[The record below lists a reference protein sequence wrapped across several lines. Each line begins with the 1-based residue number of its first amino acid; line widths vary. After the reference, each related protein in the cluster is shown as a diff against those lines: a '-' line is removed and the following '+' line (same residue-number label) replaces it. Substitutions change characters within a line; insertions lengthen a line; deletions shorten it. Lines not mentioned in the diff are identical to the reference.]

1 MIVAM
6 DRLLKLEYAALQIAH
21 YMNTGWATGQRMIQ
35 NRKVKKMVQKA
46 DRDLTLAIPFNDT
59 LGCCCPMCLSIGV
72 GLKLKKDMHYCP
84 YCGQHLKMV
93 SVNDGSWKNLLADV
107 EKIPDVMDTNLV
119 TTAWDLSVPL
129 DQKKKY
135 INGVYMDRLKA
146 YKNDKAQIEGQLS
159 LF

>member
-6 DRLLKLEYAALQIAH
+6 GRLLKLEYAALQIAH
-21 YMNTGWATGQRMIQ
+21 YMNTGWATGQKRILIQ

-46 DRDLTLAIPFNDT
+46 DRDLLLAIPFNDT
-59 LGCCCPMCLSIGV
+59 LGCGCPLCNSIAI

-93 SVNDGSWKNLLADV
+93 SVNDGSWKKLLEDV
-107 EKIPDVMDTNLV
+107 KKIPDVEETNIV
-119 TTAWDLSVPL
+119 IAKWANNVPL
-129 DQKKKY
+129 DKR
-135 INGVYMDRLKA
+135 VR
-146 YKNDKAQIEGQLS
+146 QIEGQLS